1 MATITRRE
9 NTQVQSIGMIC
20 AMTTELQNNQS
31 LLSEVELFSHLTEE
45 QLQQLALQAR
55 ESSFRKHAVIMS
67 EGDQGDSMYV
77 IKSGS
82 VKIFLSDD
90 DGRELVLY
98 EQGVGSAIGDIA
110 LLDDAPRS
118 ASVIALEPTSVMIIS
133 KEAFLGCLRQSPDTA
148 INIIRSLTTRLREA
162 TEGSRRLA
170 LDNVY
175 RRLTDKLHE
184 LAGLDPHIGVDAND
198 DQPSQLARK
207 YSHQELG
214 NMIGAS
220 REMVG
225 KIMSELVK
233 GEYVEL
239 REGRL
244 HLLRKLPR
252 NW

>member
-1 MATITRRE
+1 MNTVIETSAT
-9 NTQVQSIGMIC
+9 
-20 AMTTELQNNQS
+20 
-31 LLSEVELFSHLTEE
+31 LLSHVELFSHLTPE
-45 QLQQLALQAR
+45 QLEQLAAQTR
-55 ESSFRKHAVIMS
+55 ELTFRKNAVLMN
-67 EGDQGDSMYV
+67 EGDPGESMFV
-77 IKSGS
+77 IKTGS
-82 VKIFLSDD
+82 VKVFLSDE

-98 EQGVGSAIGDIA
+98 EQGSGAVIGDIA
-110 LLDDAPRS
+110 LLDNEPRS
-118 ASVIALEPTSVMIIS
+118 ASVMTLEPVTALIIG
-133 KEAFLGCLRQSPDTA
+133 KQAFLDCLRQSPDTA
-148 INIIRSLTTRLREA
+148 INIIRSLTARLRDA

-175 RRLTDKLHE
+175 RRLVDKLHE
-184 LAGLDPHIGVDAND
+184 LAGVDAAVGVDSEAAEH
-198 DQPSQLARK
+198 PSLPKK

-225 KIMSELVK
+225 KIIAELVK
-233 GEYVEL
+233 GEYVAV

>member
-1 MATITRRE
+1 MIPVTDTTI
-9 NTQVQSIGMIC
+9 
-20 AMTTELQNNQS
+20 S
-31 LLSEVELFSHLTEE
+31 LLKRVELFSHLTQE
-45 QLQQLALQAR
+45 QLIALATQTREQA
-55 ESSFRKHAVIMS
+55 FRKHAVLIN
-67 EGDQGDSMYV
+67 EGDIGESMYI

-82 VKIFLSDD
+82 VKVFVSDD

-98 EQGVGSAIGDIA
+98 EQGPGAVIGDIA
-110 LLDDAPRS
+110 LLDDEPRS
-118 ASVIALEPTSVMIIS
+118 ASVVTLEPATALVIG
-133 KEAFLGCLRQSPDTA
+133 KQAFLDCLLQSPETA
-148 INIIRSLTTRLREA
+148 INIIRSLTTRLRDA

-175 RRLTDKLHE
+175 RRLADKLHE
-184 LAGLDPHIGVDAND
+184 LAGVDPLEGVDCDAQTAPCLN
-198 DQPSQLARK
+198 RK

-225 KIMSELVK
+225 KIMAELVK
-233 GEYVEL
+233 GDYVQV
-239 REGRL
+239 RNGRL

>member
-1 MATITRRE
+1 MIPVQDNTI
-9 NTQVQSIGMIC
+9 
-20 AMTTELQNNQS
+20 S
-31 LLSEVELFSHLTEE
+31 LLKRVELFSHLTDD
-45 QLQQLALQAR
+45 QLGELATQAR
-55 ESSFRKHAVIMS
+55 ELNFRKHAVLMN
-67 EGDQGDSMYV
+67 EGDLGESMYI

-82 VKIFLSDD
+82 VKVFVSDD

-98 EQGVGSAIGDIA
+98 EQGPGAVIGDIA
-110 LLDDAPRS
+110 LLDDEPRS
-118 ASVIALEPTSVMIIS
+118 ASVMTLAPSTALMIG
-133 KEAFLGCLRQSPDTA
+133 KQAFLDCLRQSPETA
-148 INIIRSLTTRLREA
+148 INIIRSLTTRLRDA

-175 RRLTDKLHE
+175 RRLADKLHE
-184 LAGLDPHIGVDAND
+184 LSGTDPQTGIDSDA
-198 DQPSQLARK
+198 QIHPSLSRK

-225 KIMSELVK
+225 KIMAELVK
-233 GEYVEL
+233 GDYVQV
-239 REGRL
+239 RDGRL

>member
-1 MATITRRE
+1 M
-9 NTQVQSIGMIC
+9 NTAIDTSV
-20 AMTTELQNNQS
+20 N
-31 LLSEVELFSHLTEE
+31 LLAHVELFSHLTEE
-45 QLQQLALQAR
+45 QLAQLAAQTR
-55 ESSFRKHAVIMS
+55 ELSFRKNAVMMN
-67 EGDQGDSMYV
+67 EGDPGESMFV

-82 VKIFLSDD
+82 VKVYLSDE

-98 EQGVGSAIGDIA
+98 EQGVGAVIGDIA
-110 LLDDAPRS
+110 LLDNEPRS
-118 ASVIALEPTSVMIIS
+118 ASVMTLEPVVALMIG
-133 KEAFLGCLRQSPDTA
+133 KQAFLDCLRQSPDTA
-148 INIIRSLTTRLREA
+148 INIIRSLTARLRDA

-175 RRLTDKLHE
+175 RRLVDKLHE
-184 LAGLDPHIGVDAND
+184 LAGVDPHIGVDGSAETL
-198 DQPSQLARK
+198 PKLPKK

-225 KIMSELVK
+225 KIMAELVK
-233 GEYVEL
+233 GEYVEV
-239 REGRL
+239 RDGRL

>member
-1 MATITRRE
+1 MIPVTDTTI
-9 NTQVQSIGMIC
+9 
-20 AMTTELQNNQS
+20 S
-31 LLSEVELFSHLTEE
+31 LLKRVELFSHLTQE
-45 QLQQLALQAR
+45 QLSALATQTR
-55 ESSFRKHAVIMS
+55 EQSFRKHAVLIN
-67 EGDQGDSMYV
+67 EGDIGESMYI

-82 VKIFLSDD
+82 VKVFVSDD

-98 EQGVGSAIGDIA
+98 EQGPGAVIGDIA
-110 LLDDAPRS
+110 LLDDEPRS
-118 ASVIALEPTSVMIIS
+118 ASVVTLSTATALVIG
-133 KEAFLGCLRQSPDTA
+133 KQAFLDCLLQSPETA
-148 INIIRSLTTRLREA
+148 INIIRSLTTRLRDA

-175 RRLTDKLHE
+175 RRLADKLHE
-184 LAGLDPHIGVDAND
+184 LAGVDPLEGVDNNTQTAPRLN
-198 DQPSQLARK
+198 RK

-225 KIMSELVK
+225 KIMAELVK
-233 GEYVEL
+233 GDYVQV
-239 REGRL
+239 RNGCL

>member
-1 MATITRRE
+1 MIPVTDTTI
-9 NTQVQSIGMIC
+9 
-20 AMTTELQNNQS
+20 S
-31 LLSEVELFSHLTEE
+31 LLKRVELFSHLTQE
-45 QLQQLALQAR
+45 QLSALATQSREQA
-55 ESSFRKHAVIMS
+55 FRKHAVLIN
-67 EGDQGDSMYV
+67 EGDIGESMYI

-82 VKIFLSDD
+82 VKVFVSDD

-98 EQGVGSAIGDIA
+98 EQGPGAVIGDIA
-110 LLDDAPRS
+110 LLDDEPRS
-118 ASVIALEPTSVMIIS
+118 ASVVTLEPATALVIG
-133 KEAFLGCLRQSPDTA
+133 KQAFLDCLLQSPETA
-148 INIIRSLTTRLREA
+148 INIIRSLTTRLRDA

-175 RRLTDKLHE
+175 RRLADKLHE
-184 LAGLDPHIGVDAND
+184 LAGVDPLEGVDGDAQTAPCLN
-198 DQPSQLARK
+198 RK

-225 KIMSELVK
+225 KIMAELVK
-233 GEYVEL
+233 GDYVQV
-239 REGRL
+239 RNGRL

>member
-1 MATITRRE
+1 M
-9 NTQVQSIGMIC
+9 NTDTNTSV
-20 AMTTELQNNQS
+20 S
-31 LLSEVELFSHLTEE
+31 LLGHVELFSHLTTGQLE
-45 QLQQLALQAR
+45 QLAAQTR
-55 ESSFRKHAVIMS
+55 ELTFRKNAVMMN
-67 EGDQGDSMYV
+67 EGDPGESMFV

-82 VKIFLSDD
+82 VKVFLSDE

-98 EQGVGSAIGDIA
+98 EQGTGAVIGDIA
-110 LLDDAPRS
+110 LLDNEPRS
-118 ASVIALEPTSVMIIS
+118 ASVMTLEPVVALMIG
-133 KEAFLGCLRQSPDTA
+133 KQPFLECLRESPETA
-148 INIIRSLTTRLREA
+148 INIIRSLTTRLRDA

-175 RRLTDKLHE
+175 RRLVDKLHE
-184 LAGLDPHIGVDAND
+184 LAGIDPQIGVDSSA
-198 DQPSQLARK
+198 QPHPNLPKK

-225 KIMSELVK
+225 KIMAELVK
-233 GEYVEL
+233 GEYVVV

-244 HLLRKLPR
+244 HLLKKLPR